1 MFKRF
6 STILGVQKN
15 FSNMFNFFS
24 QSNLGQI
31 QLAVNKQSKDG
42 WSPLIVAA
50 SRGHV
55 EAVQVTL
62 NSMKCQKIS
71 T

>member
-1 MFKRF
+1 MVLKDITLF
-6 STILGVQKN
+6 S
-15 FSNMFNFFS
+15 S
-24 QSNLGQI
+24 QI
-31 QLAVNKQSKDG
+31 QLAVNKQSKNG

-55 EAVQVTL
+55 EAVKVSRRRDVAYLVHFLKNIFFFVQTF
-62 NSMKCQKIS
+62 QP